1 MVSSFLLSFSYFFSG
16 KYLSRTLQ
24 TSTKKSLRLKS
35 VSKDQPTALMSLSK
49 ASKLEFLKSL
59 KSVWRSFLGDIIL
72 LESFEDSELWE
83 MF

>member
-35 VSKDQPTALMSLSK
+35 VSKDQSTALMSLSK
-49 ASKLEFLKSL
+49 VSKLKFLKSL